1 MAIPAGLLQKILQGI
16 GRVGKKVNRINPLR
30 GAVRKPVP
38 DYMREGTLGA
48 PGRFYDSGADNFFDL
63 FRPPNPNRAGSG
75 YRPFATPTDPS
86 KFAAPGSPLSARAK
100 AAIDPGV
107 SPMWGGPPF
116 ENPLSTEVVRR
127 GTPPKDPGYWGRQA
141 VTRKRFPNVEQKEL
155 HRQAIDPYD
164 PKTQFLTGAEH
175 GESTGDLIRLERELN
190 RGRPKMLAELEELQR
205 SFAPTDPR
213 MQEIRELID
222 RLRGKV

>member
-1 MAIPAGLLQKILQGI
+1 MAIPAALLKILRGGKAF
-16 GRVGKKVNRINPLR
+16 GRKALNLPDLER
-30 GAVRKPVP
+30 GAKAGERAVR
-38 DYMREGTLGA
+38 G
-48 PGRFYDSGADNFFDL
+48 SDL
-63 FRPPNPNRAGSG
+63 A
-75 YRPFATPTDPS
+75 
-86 KFAAPGSPLSARAK
+86 
-100 AAIDPGV
+100 
-107 SPMWGGPPF
+107 
-116 ENPLSTEVVRR
+116 RR
-127 GTPPKDPGYWGRQA
+127 GPTPKDPGYWGRQA